1 MLLLTHKV
9 DHNGVSVKVV
19 GIDFTSC
26 PKPKKPIT
34 RLTCILA
41 GDVLSACGLSRL
53 LCLQEFEDAL
63 SMPGPWIAGIDFPF
77 GQSRRLIENMRWPP
91 TWDGYVKF
99 ASALGRDAF
108 CKALDA
114 YREQRPEGDKE
125 HRRATDKA
133 AGALSPQ
140 KLYGVPVGKMFFE
153 GAQRLIKSG
162 VAVPNL
168 QIGDPT
174 RIVVEAYPGA
184 LAKRFIGK
192 QPYKNDSK
200 TNQTFNQYA
209 ARRNLL
215 RQLTS
220 AYLPDYGLSV
230 VADKSLAEDPTG
242 DELDAL
248 LCAIQ
253 AAWAWKQRDN
263 GFGAPNDVDA
273 LEGWI
278 ADPTCRQNHEA
289 Q

>member
-1 MLLLTHKV
+1 M
-9 DHNGVSVKVV
+9 KVV

-26 PKPKKPIT
+26 PTPKKPIT
-34 RLTCILA
+34 CLACIFES
-41 GDVLSACGLSRL
+41 DILSACELSRL
-53 LCLQEFEDAL
+53 LCLEEFEDAL

-77 GQSRRLIENMRWPP
+77 GQARRFVENMKWPS
-91 TWDGYVKF
+91 TWNGYVKF
-99 ASALGRDAF
+99 ASGLGRDGF

-114 YREQRPEGDKE
+114 YREHRPIGDKE
-125 HRRATDKA
+125 HGRATDKA
-133 AGALSPQ
+133 AGSLSPQ

-162 VAVPNL
+162 VTVPNL

-174 RIVVEAYPGA
+174 RMVVEAYPGA
-184 LAKRFIGK
+184 LAKRFIGS
-192 QPYKNDSK
+192 QSYKNDSK
-200 TNQTFNQYA
+200 RKQTLNQHTI
-209 ARRNLL
+209 RRNLL
-215 RQLTS
+215 KQLTD
-220 AYLPDYGLSV
+220 AYLPDYGFSV

-253 AAWAWKQRDN
+253 AAWAWTQRDN
-263 GFGAPNDVDA
+263 GFGAPNAVDA

-278 ADPTCRQNHEA
+278 ADPRCRQNHEA